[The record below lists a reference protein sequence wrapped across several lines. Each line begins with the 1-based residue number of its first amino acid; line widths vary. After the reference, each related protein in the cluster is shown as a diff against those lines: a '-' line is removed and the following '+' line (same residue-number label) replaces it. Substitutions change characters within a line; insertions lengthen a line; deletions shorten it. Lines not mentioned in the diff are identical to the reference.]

1 MSVYCHSAGV
11 AAGVFK
17 MTGAEFLGQVFMI
30 MEADFAGTPSMG
42 QAPLDKVR

>member
-1 MSVYCHSAGV
+1 MSVFCHSAV

-30 MEADFAGTPSMG
+30 MEADFAGEHSV
-42 QAPLDKVR
+42 K